1 MKHLKDYITVNGQ
14 EYYVSTKNTFDVG
27 FETMVFKSKDK
38 CVVDWVEEYYK
49 HYAAEGEA
57 IKGHNYIV
65 NNLEKCLEEG
75 NAQDWQSKTE
85 IDVLDEEYILKLLK
99 EIKGEMNKYV
109 KEIER
114 EVNKY
119 E

>member
-1 MKHLKDYITVNGQ
+1 MKHLKDYIAVNGQ

-38 CVVDWVEEYYK
+38 CVVDWIEEYYK
-49 HYAAEGEA
+49 HYASEGEA

-65 NNLEKCLEEG
+65 DNLEKCLEEG

-85 IDVLDEEYILKLLK
+85 IDVLYEEYILKLLK
-99 EIKGEMNKYV
+99 EIERLL

>member
-1 MKHLKDYITVNGQ
+1 MKYLKDYITVNGQ

-38 CVVDWVEEYYK
+38 YVVDWIEEYYK
-49 HYAAEGEA
+49 HYASEGEA

-65 NNLEKCLEEG
+65 DNLEKCLEEG

-85 IDVLDEEYILKLLK
+85 IDVLYEEYILKLLK
-99 EIKGEMNKYV
+99 EIERLL

>member
-1 MKHLKDYITVNGQ
+1 MEHLKDYVIVNGQ

-38 CVVDWVEEYYK
+38 CVVDWIEEYYK

-75 NAQDWQSKTE
+75 KTQDWAKET
-85 IDVLDEEYILKLLK
+85 DVSHFNWKSIEKLFERLAEK
-99 EIKGEMNKYV
+99 EGNEN
-109 KEIER
+109 E
-114 EVNKY
+114 
-119 E
+119 

>member
-1 MKHLKDYITVNGQ
+1 MEHLKSYVTLKDQ

-27 FETMVFKSKDK
+27 FETMVFKSKDNY
-38 CVVDWVEEYYK
+38 VTSWTEEFYK
-49 HYAAEGEA
+49 HYTTKEDA

-99 EIKGEMNKYV
+99 EIEKEMNKYV

-114 EVNKY
+114 EGK
-119 E
+119 

>member
-1 MKHLKDYITVNGQ
+1 MMRLLVLGITCYLMLELAIILAEKKGKMKHLKDYITVNGQ

-38 CVVDWVEEYYK
+38 YVVDWIEEYYK
-49 HYAAEGEA
+49 HYAAKGEA

-75 NAQDWQSKTE
+75 NAQDW
-85 IDVLDEEYILKLLK
+85 
-99 EIKGEMNKYV
+99 
-109 KEIER
+109 
-114 EVNKY
+114 
-119 E
+119 

>member
-1 MKHLKDYITVNGQ
+1 MKHLKAYITVNGQ

-27 FETMVFKSKDK
+27 FETMVFESKDK
-38 CVVDWVEEYYK
+38 CVVDWIEEYYK
-49 HYAAEGEA
+49 HYATEGEA

-65 NNLEKCLEEG
+65 NNLEKCLKEG

-99 EIKGEMNKYV
+99 EI
-109 KEIER
+109 ER

>member
-1 MKHLKDYITVNGQ
+1 MEHLKSYVTLKDQ

-27 FETMVFKSKDK
+27 FETMVFKSKDNY
-38 CVVDWVEEYYK
+38 VTSWTEEFYK
-49 HYAAEGEA
+49 HYTTKEDA

-75 NAQDWQSKTE
+75 ETQDW
-85 IDVLDEEYILKLLK
+85 
-99 EIKGEMNKYV
+99 V
-109 KEIER
+109 KEAITNHMSMKDIAELFEEISRDIEKR
-114 EVNKY
+114 KVNKY

>member
-1 MKHLKDYITVNGQ
+1 MEHLKDYIAVNGQ

-38 CVVDWVEEYYK
+38 YVVDWIEEYYK
-49 HYAAEGEA
+49 HYASEGEA

-65 NNLEKCLEEG
+65 DNLEKCLEEG

-85 IDVLDEEYILKLLK
+85 IDVLYEEYILKLLK
-99 EIKGEMNKYV
+99 EIERLL